1 MIWFW
6 DPDLYCTVTPV
17 IQYQCT
23 NGLDAWT
30 RACRAYCPRVPT
42 HRSRCIYGQISSTL
56 PIEGQ
61 DQPCL
66 FQLKTKSLG
75 DTPNY
80 TRNHPKCFFLG
91 GWEIASG
98 TIFVISATRGRR
110 EWFPSLHLAP
120 SYVLWSSGVYCCLDS
135 RPYHEQK
142 HYVWEHLIF
151 FRKILE
157 IDRNERSKLMV
168 LG

>member
-1 MIWFW
+1 MFFFCHVYIFIPCYTQEFVIRTNVCGGALVIWFW

-91 GWEIASG
+91 GLGNCIWH
-98 TIFVISATRGRR
+98 
-110 EWFPSLHLAP
+110 HLCN
-120 SYVLWSSGVYCCLDS
+120 LCDE
-135 RPYHEQK
+135 RPA
-142 HYVWEHLIF
+142 
-151 FRKILE
+151 
-157 IDRNERSKLMV
+157 
-168 LG
+168 